1 MNIDVEAL
9 TKLVR
14 EATSSG
20 SNPLPRITA
29 SIGNRE
35 GVLFEAASGVRI
47 YPGSPDDS
55 NNKVDMDS
63 IFWLASQTKLIT
75 GLAAAQCI
83 ERGLFTLQSLAE
95 DFVPELK
102 ELKILAGFD
111 QEGNEILID
120 RQKKV
125 TVRHLLTHCGGFIF
139 SRASPD
145 KHQRYRINHGLEDI
159 WEGPTAPRVSQP
171 LLALYCFL
179 IVCVERNH
187 RHASQR

>member
-1 MNIDVEAL
+1 MTIDVQAL
-9 TKLVR
+9 TELVN

-20 SNPLPRITA
+20 PNPLPRITA
-29 SIGNRE
+29 SVGNRE

-47 YPGSPDDS
+47 YPGSSDDS

-63 IFWLASQTKLIT
+63 IFWLASQTKLVT

-83 ERGLFTLQSLAE
+83 ERGLFALESLAE

-102 ELKILAGFD
+102 DLKILAGFD
-111 QEGNEILID
+111 EEGNEIMID

-139 SRASPD
+139 SRASPE
-145 KHQRYRINHGLEDI
+145 KHQPYRVKHGLEDI
-159 WEGPTAPRVSQP
+159 WEGPMAPRVSGFVLHCT
-171 LLALYCFL
+171 LL
-179 IVCVERNH
+179 
-187 RHASQR
+187 